1 MEHFEISAEWRD
13 ALEKTGLGTLQSCLA
28 FQEGKC
34 LSSHLRGDTRKVT
47 LTDGRIVFLKR
58 DFFTFKKEIAKDLL
72 RFKKPQPKTEKER
85 LAFAMARKA
94 GFIAPEVIAWGQ
106 TRRYGFPDTA
116 CLIMLPLDG
125 VDLDKYLRSETDET
139 KRKSFIEKAEQ
150 TIDMKKAAEL
160 EEKLRKQRF
169 TLNDYLDQFRQL
181 KNMGSMEQL
190 MSMMPGMKPGA
201 LKDAKVDEKMIDRME
216 SMILSMTPDER
227 ERPDILN
234 GSRKRRIA
242 AGSGTTVEDINRMLK
257 QYEQVQKLAKQFSQK
272 NFKGFGRGFKM

>member
-1 MEHFEISAEWRD
+1 VEHFEISAEWRD
-13 ALEKTGLGTLQSCLA
+13 ALEKAGLGTLQSCLA

-85 LAFAMARKA
+85 LAFAMAREA

-106 TRRYGFPDTA
+106 TRRCGFPDRA

-125 VDLDKYLRSETDET
+125 VDLDKYLKTETDGA

-150 TIDMKKAAEL
+150 TLSAL
-160 EEKLRKQRF
+160 QEKGF
-169 TLNDYLDQFRQL
+169 DWPDH
-181 KNMGSMEQL
+181 
-190 MSMMPGMKPGA
+190 KPEHFF
-201 LKDAKVDEKMIDRME
+201 VMN
-216 SMILSMTPDER
+216 
-227 ERPDILN
+227 N
-234 GSRKRRIA
+234 GSIGLIDLERLQYVGHPLSEAKCASQLARFRKLLPH
-242 AGSGTTVEDINRMLK
+242 N
-257 QYEQVQKLAKQFSQK
+257 
-272 NFKGFGRGFKM
+272 